1 MSGQADECPY
11 CRQGLEIVCV
21 RFRLKSAV
29 PVWHCPNCA
38 VVSAADWVPAKSWS
52 LDCAKKFA
60 LLVKGWWTGACRVE
74 QAINSRVKYT
84 LAFLIAAILVAG
96 FLRHTAHVYA
106 GFTREEIRD
115 WTLLALFAAIVA
127 FHVIRKR
134 RSEN

>member
-1 MSGQADECPY
+1 
-11 CRQGLEIVCV
+11 
-21 RFRLKSAV
+21 
-29 PVWHCPNCA
+29 
-38 VVSAADWVPAKSWS
+38 
-52 LDCAKKFA
+52 
-60 LLVKGWWTGACRVE
+60 VE

-84 LAFLIAAILVAG
+84 LAFLVAAVLVAG